1 MNEVRPPA
9 CRIASWWCGALC
21 ALCDAALTRGVEGLS
36 CWTLCRRWITCA
48 MRTRISC
55 KASPRW
61 VAATSAAADG
71 VLVWV
76 QNEVSPPALA
86 YCSTQLSAANT
97 LIENLGTPIFQPLKI
112 ISLPISPWPQP
123 VAAST
128 VSHRHV
134 VVAAAAAPE
143 TQDGEVHVC
152 HDRVE
157 EGCMFGA
164 EGVAIGP
171 YRM

>member
-9 CRIASWWCGALC
+9 CRIASWWGGALC
-21 ALCDAALTRGVEGLS
+21 ALCMLCTLCDTALTRGVEGLS
-36 CWTLCRRWITCA
+36 CWTLCRRWTTCA
-48 MRTRISC
+48 MCTRISC
-55 KASPRW
+55 QASPRW

-76 QNEVSPPALA
+76 QDSPPALA

-97 LIENLGTPIFQPLKI
+97 LIENLGTPIFQRLKM
-112 ISLPISPWPQP
+112 ISLPIPPWPQP

-143 TQDGEVHVC
+143 TQAGE
-152 HDRVE
+152 
-157 EGCMFGA
+157 
-164 EGVAIGP
+164 
-171 YRM
+171 